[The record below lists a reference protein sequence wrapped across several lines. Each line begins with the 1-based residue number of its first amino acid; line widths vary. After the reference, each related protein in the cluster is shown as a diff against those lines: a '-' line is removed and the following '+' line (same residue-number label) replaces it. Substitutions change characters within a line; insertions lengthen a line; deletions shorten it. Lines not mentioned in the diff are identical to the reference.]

1 MEILCY
7 WGIRF
12 ATIFIA
18 LKSLYDH
25 KLDLQAMVTSSEFH
39 AWRPSRSTRGKISKE
54 IILDSKFRNDC
65 LVIRKIV
72 GPLIRLLHIVD
83 SDEKPALGYVY
94 EGIHRARKPIKEIFR
109 NKKRLYRLNTRIAK
123 ARWDK

>member
-1 MEILCY
+1 
-7 WGIRF
+7 
-12 ATIFIA
+12 
-18 LKSLYDH
+18 
-25 KLDLQAMVTSSEFH
+25 MVTSSEFH
-39 AWRPSRSTRGKISKE
+39 VWRPSRSTRGKISKE